1 MPKFSQ
7 KIYKVGINPCV
18 EVPRRVSDDID
29 KNGYVPVKGTINGHQ
44 FKSTLVP
51 LSSWRHRLY
60 INGEMRK
67 TCKAGVGDEI
77 EVVLEFD
84 DQPQETPMPRAFSE
98 ALEAD
103 LKAKTRYESYTPSRQ
118 REILAYLN
126 SLKKPEPLE
135 QNITRLLIKL
145 TTE

>member
-18 EVPRRVSDDID
+18 EVPRRVSDDIG
-29 KNGYVPVKGTINGHQ
+29 KNGYVSVKGTINDAP
-44 FKSTLVP
+44 FRSTLVP
-51 LSSWRHRLY
+51 IAPTRHRLY

-67 TCKAGVGDEI
+67 TSKVGVGDKI

-84 DQPQETPMPRAFSE
+84 DQPRETPMPRALSE
-98 ALEAD
+98 ALEANP
-103 LKAKTRYESYTPSRQ
+103 KAKARYDSYTPSRQ

-126 SLKKPEPLE
+126 SLKKPETLRS
-135 QNITRLLIKL
+135 NIARLLTQL
-145 TTE
+145 EN